1 MMYLPSEPSNV
12 SLLASTIASKLF
24 LSTQEGGR
32 WLVFLFTISPDLVGM
47 LHKAARAAIP
57 K

>member
-1 MMYLPSEPSNV
+1 MMCLPSEPSNI

-24 LSTQEGGR
+24 LSTQEGVR

>member
-1 MMYLPSEPSNV
+1 MCLPSEPSNI

-24 LSTQEGGR
+24 LSIQEGVR
-32 WLVFLFTISPDLVGM
+32 WLVFLFTTSPDLVGM
-47 LHKAARAAIP
+47 LHRTARAAIP

>member
-1 MMYLPSEPSNV
+1 MMCLPSEPSNI

-24 LSTQEGGR
+24 LSIQEGVR
-32 WLVFLFTISPDLVGM
+32 WLVFLFTTSPDLVGM
-47 LHKAARAAIP
+47 LHRTARAAIP